1 MIVYET
7 RLNTLTLHS
16 SGWETLKIAS
26 QGDGED
32 EGRGL
37 LVCASFW
44 LRG

>member
-1 MIVYET
+1 MIVYDT
-7 RLNTLTLHS
+7 KFNTLTLHS
-16 SGWETLKIAS
+16 PRYETPKIAS

-37 LVCASFW
+37 LVCVSFW